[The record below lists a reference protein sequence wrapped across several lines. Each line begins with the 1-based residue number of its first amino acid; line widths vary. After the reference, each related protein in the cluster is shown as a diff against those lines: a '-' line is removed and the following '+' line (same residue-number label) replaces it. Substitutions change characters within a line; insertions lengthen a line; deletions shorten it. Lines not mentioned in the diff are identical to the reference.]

1 MNCRGGCRL
10 AMDREV
16 VPLAAMGARPRSGEL
31 RPWVNLRHGEALGWR
46 PKGWCLRSR
55 EGGLVPLTRRGRH
68 GRQGGRARAPWDL
81 GAERAR
87 AKLPWMGSR
96 EEWRRGSSLRL
107 GRERGWSDGALRSEE
122 RGSRRPAP
130 WREKGSCSLGHHG
143 EQIVQHIGG
152 GGGSAA
158 VAEGHRRGRLL
169 RVRAPRRPRTSAWR
183 GALKPGGGGRLLEA
197 LAARKHGRRAE
208 AAVMAW
214 PRSATT
220 ALDQR
225 SAPAAGASAP
235 LATATGAHA
244 WRPDLGAPLQRGRGP
259 CV

>member
-1 MNCRGGCRL
+1 MAQGHICLSHRGES
-10 AMDREV
+10 DR
-16 VPLAAMGARPRSGEL
+16 G
-31 RPWVNLRHGEALGWR
+31 
-46 PKGWCLRSR
+46 
-55 EGGLVPLTRRGRH
+55 EGGPHSQRDSGGRDVHSGKGGRRRGH
-68 GRQGGRARAPWDL
+68 GRRCRKGR
-81 GAERAR
+81 
-87 AKLPWMGSR
+87 R

-107 GRERGWSDGALRSEE
+107 GRERGWSDGALLSEK

-208 AAVMAW
+208 EAVMAW